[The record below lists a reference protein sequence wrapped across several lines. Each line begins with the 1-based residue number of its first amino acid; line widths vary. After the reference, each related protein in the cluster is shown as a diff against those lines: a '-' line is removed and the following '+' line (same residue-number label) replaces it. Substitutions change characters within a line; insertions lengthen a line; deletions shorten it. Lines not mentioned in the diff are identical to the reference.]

1 MNESKLRNEQPEV
14 GTIMTLKD
22 LPIGG
27 VFKKVKTRSGEQFR
41 FKDSD
46 GKAYPAIKED
56 TNFKP
61 QFQAG
66 VGEVVIKENE
76 QVEVVGY
83 IHK

>member
-1 MNESKLRNEQPEV
+1 
-14 GTIMTLKD
+14 MTFKD
-22 LPIGG
+22 LPVG
-27 VFKKVKTRSGEQFR
+27 VVYKKVGSTLGVEQFR